1 MRRGG
6 GKRGEEERCREEMRG
21 REEVRKRGEEKER
34 GEGGKRG
41 RGQELRKRRNIDE
54 ERIEKWQM
62 EREGKQREQER
73 RG

>member
-6 GKRGEEERCREEMRG
+6 GKREEERLWEEMRG
-21 REEVRKRGEEKER
+21 REEEVRKRGEEKER